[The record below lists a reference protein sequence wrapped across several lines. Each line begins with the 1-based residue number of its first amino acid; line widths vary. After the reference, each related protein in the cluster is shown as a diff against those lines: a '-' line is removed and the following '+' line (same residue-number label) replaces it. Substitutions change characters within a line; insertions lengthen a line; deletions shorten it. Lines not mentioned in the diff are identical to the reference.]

1 MFHNNCKGDST
12 NQLVVDVPAYTSRR
26 PDLLP
31 IIHDPDLT
39 HVQAILGWSLMSVG
53 SLDRHL
59 PHVQVPHRRVEVSFA
74 LDALVVPRRAE
85 PSVDGIALGDSVHAF
100 EPLAVAE
107 SRGLCQHGSGSRHVH
122 SDERPTNSKTLG
134 CR

>member
-1 MFHNNCKGDST
+1 MFHNNCKGDSK
-12 NQLVVDVPAYTSRR
+12 NQLLVDVSNRTSRR
-26 PDLLP
+26 PYLLP

-39 HVQAILGWSLMSVG
+39 HVQAILRWFLMSVG

-59 PHVQVPHRRVEVSFA
+59 PHVQVSHRRVEVSFA

-100 EPLAVAE
+100 EPLAVTGFQEGFISIA
-107 SRGLCQHGSGSRHVH
+107 
-122 SDERPTNSKTLG
+122 RPCNMFIRTRLTNSTT
-134 CR
+134 